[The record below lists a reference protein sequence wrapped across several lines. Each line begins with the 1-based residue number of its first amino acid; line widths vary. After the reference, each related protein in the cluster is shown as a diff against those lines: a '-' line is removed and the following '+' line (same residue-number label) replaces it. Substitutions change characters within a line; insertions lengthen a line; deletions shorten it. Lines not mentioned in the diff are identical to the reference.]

1 MIGDERVDSVTYSPY
16 VLQLRATSVK
26 VGDIRLVENHIRLV
40 EKRSVGASVFF
51 STLVT
56 LPYTQPNT
64 EIRKPNRN

>member
-1 MIGDERVDSVTYSPY
+1 VIGNERVDSVTYSPY

-51 STLVT
+51 STWNDV
-56 LPYTQPNT
+56 
-64 EIRKPNRN
+64 